1 MHGTLAAVQPS
12 GRGELLLW
20 INSVCTAQY
29 PSVESLRDGVAYCTI
44 VDAVASRVAENC
56 TALGLP
62 EAKIAQSRAK
72 RASLLLS
79 RVEWGVTTVTCNNQD
94 PSSDTLQERGHC
106 EKNMQTLQIML
117 RGCVPPEFSLEVEVT
132 RLAAGKLQEH
142 IMLLKWMYHFLKKML
157 NTYSRS
163 ALERRANTS
172 EGTGHVEGV
181 RPTRAMKLQQ
191 KMVREKYMEPD
202 FVGPVPNKE
211 TNNNEVETSM
221 REDTKTVKEIKTKN
235 KSQAIKMSSFPTS
248 LPGAVDFLKEGSE
261 ALPKFHV
268 EHLDEKSK
276 ENRHICG
283 RNSQIN
289 IDSNGSHC
297 FSNLDVESS
306 FFLPQECLAVMEDMR
321 REVESY
327 EAIALAA
334 YRHHQHCLTGSK
346 NEKESYFTGECSI
359 NEELLLKK
367 APIMSLEQLGLLLEE
382 RDKLCQT
389 LEVLQNVLLR
399 NLTGLLGGIG
409 SNNSASPLIK
419 KILLALSPL

>member
-1 MHGTLAAVQPS
+1 MHGTSAAVQPS

-44 VDAVASRVAENC
+44 VDAVTSRVAENC

-79 RVEWGVTTVTCNNQD
+79 RVEWGVTTVTCINQD

-106 EKNMQTLQIML
+106 EKNMQTLQFML
-117 RGCVPPEFSLEVEVT
+117 RGCVPQEFSLEVDVT

-142 IMLLKWMYHFLKKML
+142 IMLLKWMYQFLKKML

-172 EGTGHVEGV
+172 EGAGHVEGV

-191 KMVREKYMEPD
+191 KMVREKYMELD
-202 FVGPVPNKE
+202 FAGPVPNNE
-211 TNNNEVETSM
+211 TKNNEVETSM
-221 REDTKTVKEIKTKN
+221 REDPTFVKDIKNKN
-235 KSQAIKMSSFPTS
+235 KSQAIRMGSFPTIVS
-248 LPGAVDFLKEGSE
+248 GAVDFSEDEGE
-261 ALPKFHV
+261 VLPKFHV
-268 EHLDEKSK
+268 EHLDETSK
-276 ENRHICG
+276 ENRHVCN
-283 RNSQIN
+283 RNSQLN
-289 IDSNGSHC
+289 IDSNGSH
-297 FSNLDVESS
+297 FFLNLDIESL
-306 FFLPQECLAVMEDMR
+306 FLLPQECLAVMEDMR

-327 EAIALAA
+327 EAITLAA

-346 NEKESYFTGECSI
+346 DEQESYFTGGCSI

-367 APIMSLEQLGLLLEE
+367 APIISLEQLGLLLEE
-382 RDKLCQT
+382 RDKLWQT

-399 NLTGLLGGIG
+399 NLTGLIDGIG
-409 SNNSASPLIK
+409 STNSASPLIK